1 MSEPNLDSV
10 PPTPVTGSP
19 PDATRARAGAEPAE
33 AEPAA
38 EETARELARRV
49 LLQQEGPSGTSSP

>member
-19 PDATRARAGAEPAE
+19 PDVTRAGAEAEPME
-33 AEPAA
+33 AEPEA
-38 EETARELARRV
+38 EEAARELARRV
-49 LLQQEGPSGTSSP
+49 LLQQEGPSGATRP